1 MRWFLAAAVL
11 GAACNPSLNEYDDI
25 YSHPGDGRIV
35 CSFDIDN
42 KNEVSTDSIATGLD
56 RASVNEEIVHL
67 YTHKPAGTVDE
78 STIEEVVAAAAD
90 RDLPFVT
97 YEDIAAA
104 HEGDELYGLAL
115 SFDDHD
121 ITGWHPLIPLF
132 ERYGARV
139 TFNISE
145 FHQLTDEELAML
157 KDLQDAGHA
166 IEYHSTNHGNADEL
180 TADLGPDGYDEQDI
194 EPDLALMRAAGY
206 APTVFAYPFG
216 ARSKASDEVLLRNF
230 QILRASSFNC
240 PR

>member
-1 MRWFLAAAVL
+1 MRWLLAAAL
-11 GAACNPSLNEYDDI
+11 LTTACAKTLSEEDEI
-25 YSHPGDGRIV
+25 YSLPGDGRIV

-42 KNEVSTDSIATGLD
+42 KNEVSTDAIATALD
-56 RASVNEEIVHL
+56 RASVEEEIVHL
-67 YTHKPAGTVDE
+67 YSHKPAGTVDE

-104 HEGDELYGLAL
+104 QKGDELYGLAF

-121 ITGWHPLIPLF
+121 IAGWHPLIPLF
-132 ERYGARV
+132 ARYGARV

-145 FHQLTDEELAML
+145 FHQLTDEELVML

-166 IEYHSTNHGNADEL
+166 IEYHSTNHLNA
-180 TADLGPDGYDEQDI
+180 ADLTSELGGDGYLAQDI

-206 APTVFAYPFG
+206 DPKAFAYPFG
-216 ARSKASDEVLLRNF
+216 ARSKGSDQALLGEF
-230 QILRASSFNC
+230 AILRASSFNC

>member
-1 MRWFLAAAVL
+1 VRWILAVTL
-11 GAACNPSLNEYDDI
+11 VGACNPSLNDYDQI
-25 YSHPGDGRIV
+25 YSKPGDGRIV

-56 RASVNEEIVHL
+56 RASVEQEIVHL
-67 YTHKPAGTVDE
+67 YSHKPAGTIDE

-104 HEGDELYGLAL
+104 QEGDELYGLAL
-115 SFDDHD
+115 SFDDKD
-121 ITGWHPLIPLF
+121 VDGWHALLPLF
-132 ERYGARV
+132 ARYGAHV

-145 FHQLTDEELAML
+145 FHNFGDDEKAML

-166 IEYHSTNHGNADEL
+166 IEYHSTNHLDAAKE
-180 TADLGPDGYDEQDI
+180 TAALGPDGYDAEDI
-194 EPDLALMRAAGY
+194 QPDLALMRDAGY
-206 APTVFAYPFG
+206 DPKAFAYPFG
-216 ARSKASDEVLLRNF
+216 ARSKASDTVLLDNF
-230 QILRASSFNC
+230 QILRASSFKC